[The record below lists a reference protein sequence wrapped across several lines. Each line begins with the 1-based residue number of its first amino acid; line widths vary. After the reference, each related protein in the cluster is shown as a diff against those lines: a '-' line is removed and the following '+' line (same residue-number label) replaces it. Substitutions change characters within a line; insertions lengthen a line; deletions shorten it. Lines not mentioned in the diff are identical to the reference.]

1 MSHWVLGWISW
12 LSSATKRM
20 SLWCL
25 TCRIPGTK
33 YHQKR
38 KDFWAYRNTSQASIQ
53 TPHRRWA
60 AVSYRNGSGS
70 FQTCIWWCNWIVR
83 KKNMTAMLW
92 RSFHAFRS
100 GMKSEIR
107 CSACVF
113 DGFLLH
119 TVTQS
124 HFHSKQVAKQAA
136 IAFSY
141 QLHIAEKQSAGY
153 CNCSS
158 IQIRPFRSII

>member
-1 MSHWVLGWISW
+1 
-12 LSSATKRM
+12 
-20 SLWCL
+20 
-25 TCRIPGTK
+25 
-33 YHQKR
+33 
-38 KDFWAYRNTSQASIQ
+38 
-53 TPHRRWA
+53 
-60 AVSYRNGSGS
+60 
-70 FQTCIWWCNWIVR
+70 
-83 KKNMTAMLW
+83 MTAMLW

-141 QLHIAEKQSAGY
+141 QLHIAEKQSAGE
-153 CNCSS
+153 S
-158 IQIRPFRSII
+158 RVGKDRLALPAKATRARAT